1 MNPSV
6 SIIVPVYNAQKTIAH
21 CIESIINQEFQDF
34 ELLQVRSVIPT
45 QHRISVSESF
55 IRTIREY
62 LTAETWHW
70 IWQKENISSSL
81 TVMTGLQQML
91 RIFSSGQQKTIIV
104 IWSFLISTE

>member
-6 SIIVPVYNAQKTIAH
+6 SIIVPVYNAQKTIAR
-21 CIESIINQEFQDF
+21 CIESIINQEFQD
-34 ELLQVRSVIPT
+34 LNYCWSMTAVRMTLVRSVIPT

-70 IWQKENISSSL
+70 IWQKEIYP
-81 TVMTGLQQML
+81 VP
-91 RIFSSGQQKTIIV
+91 
-104 IWSFLISTE
+104 